1 MKRLLLAICV
11 ALGATAG
18 PASAADLCVGS
29 GAGCFATL
37 QAAVDAASDG
47 ETIHV
52 GRGTFAGGVTID
64 KSVEVVGA
72 GSHATVIAGGGP
84 VLTIFREPDPEN
96 LSVSIRG
103 VTITGGAN
111 DSAPDPQVTFGGG
124 IFIPVKQLP
133 GPPFNGTGATVA
145 IEDSV
150 ITGNTVT
157 SRSFIPPGPFCGG
170 GPFPCG
176 FNTGGGIDN
185 GGVLTLTNTRITN
198 NTAGS
203 TEALATL
210 ASGVSGGG
218 IVNRGRSTLLLR
230 RSVVSGNRADVSEP
244 NSQFAGAGGI
254 SSQGVLT
261 IEDSVVSDNSAE
273 VSGSSPGDDAQESF
287 AGGLL
292 IGGNGSQTATIRN
305 TFVRGNRAVTDVDRT
320 ETLSIA
326 FGGGIFAEA
335 PLLLERTML
344 TDNFVRAV
352 AGGDA
357 ASDGGGI
364 EIVETEV
371 TIRDSLIARNAVFAE
386 AERAALPVGGGVANA
401 GDLTVERTLVLKNR
415 VRASGAGGLLPF
427 GEPSAA
433 RGGGI
438 WNGSFGGPPPTL
450 TLTKSAIVGNT
461 LEAPSGFEIRGGGL
475 STLTPVTLT
484 KTTIAGNKP
493 DQCFGC

>member
-1 MKRLLLAICV
+1 MKRLVLAMCLLF
-11 ALGATAG
+11 GGTAG
-18 PASAADLCVGS
+18 PASAADLCVGGS
-29 GAGCFATL
+29 GCFATL
-37 QAAVDAASDG
+37 QGAVSAAHDG
-47 ETIHV
+47 DTIHV

-72 GSHATVIAGGGP
+72 GSHSTIIAGGGP

-103 VTITGGAN
+103 VMITGGVN
-111 DSAPDPQVTFGGG
+111 DSEPDPEVTFGGG
-124 IFIPVKQLP
+124 VWIPVKQLP
-133 GPPFNGTGATVA
+133 APPFNGTGATVA
-145 IEDSV
+145 IADSV

-157 SRSFIPPGPFCGG
+157 SRTFIPPGPFCGSHA
-170 GPFPCG
+170 CG

-203 TEALATL
+203 TASLATV

-218 IVNRGRSTLLLR
+218 IVNRLSSTLVMQH
-230 RSVVSGNRADVSEP
+230 SVVSGNRAEVSQP
-244 NSQFAGAGGI
+244 NGQSAGAGGV
-254 SSQGVLT
+254 SSRGVLT
-261 IEDSVVSDNSAE
+261 IEDSVVSDNSTK

-292 IGGNGSQTATIRN
+292 IEGNGGRTATISR
-305 TFVRGNRAVTDVDRT
+305 TVVGGNRAVTEVDRT
-320 ETLSIA
+320 EALSIA
-326 FGGGIFAEA
+326 FGGGILAEA
-335 PLLLERTML
+335 PLLLERMMV

-357 ASDGGGI
+357 VSDGGGI

-386 AERAALPVGGGVANA
+386 AERAALPVGGGIANA

-415 VRASGAGGLLPF
+415 ARASGAGGLLPF

-461 LEAPSGFEIRGGGL
+461 LEAPSGFVVSGGGL
-475 STLTPVTLT
+475 STVTPVTLT

-493 DQCFGC
+493 DQCSGC